1 MKKYKCLNKQ
11 VFVIDQFQLAPIRYM
26 DRYKIMKWRNDQIYH
41 LRQKD
46 ILTKSKQDLYFGNV
60 VSKQFDLEK
69 PDQLLFSFLKED
81 VCIGYGGLVHLN
93 WTDRNAEVSFVMDT
107 NQEALNFVHL
117 WNIFLTLLKQVVF
130 KYLSFHKIYTYAY
143 DLRPKLY
150 DALSQSGFKFEGRL
164 EDHCLVDSKFHDV
177 LYHSCINPI
186 ESLRIRGVKKEDSTV
201 LFEWSNDPL
210 VRINAFDSK
219 KIDWDS
225 HEKWFQNKLLDN
237 NCKIF
242 IFENKQGHPV
252 GQVRLDYL
260 DKKWLIDYSIDQ
272 FFRGLGLGKKI
283 ISKAINMIDKGTF
296 MAMVKHKNQAS
307 IKTFLNSGFKNI
319 SQEVS
324 FKNFEFIK

>member
-11 VFVIDQFQLAPIRYM
+11 VFVIDEFQLVPIRYK

-69 PDQLLFSFLKED
+69 PDQLLFSFLKKD
-81 VCIGYGGLVHLN
+81 ICLGYGGLVHLN
-93 WTDRNAEVSFVMDT
+93 WTERNAEVSFVMDT
-107 NQEALNFVHL
+107 NQEALNFVYL
-117 WNIFLTLLKQVVF
+117 WNIFLILLKQVVF

-186 ESLRIRGVKKEDSTV
+186 ESLRIRRVKKEDSIV

-210 VRINAFDSK
+210 VRGNAFDSK

-307 IKTFLNSGFKNI
+307 IKTFLNLGFKNI

>member
-11 VFVIDQFQLAPIRYM
+11 VFVIDEFQLVPIRYK

-93 WTDRNAEVSFVMDT
+93 WTERNAEVSFVMDT

-117 WNIFLTLLKQVVF
+117 WNIFLTLLKQVIF

-164 EDHCLVDSKFHDV
+164 KDHCLVDSKFHDV

-186 ESLRIRGVKKEDSTV
+186 DSLRIRRVKKEDSIV

-210 VRINAFDSK
+210 VRRNAFDSK

-307 IKTFLNSGFKNI
+307 IKTFLNLGFKNI

>member
-11 VFVIDQFQLAPIRYM
+11 VFEIDEFQLVPIRYM

-81 VCIGYGGLVHLN
+81 ICIGYGGLVHLN
-93 WTDRNAEVSFVMDT
+93 WTERNAEVSFVMDT
-107 NQEALNFVHL
+107 NQEALNFVYL

-143 DLRPKLY
+143 DLRPRLY

-177 LYHSCINPI
+177 LCHSCINPI
-186 ESLRIRGVKKEDSTV
+186 ESLRIRRVKKEDSIV

-210 VRINAFDSK
+210 VRRNAFDSK

-225 HEKWFQNKLLDN
+225 HEKWFKNILLDN

-242 IFENKQGHPV
+242 IFENKQGNPV

-296 MAMVKHKNQAS
+296 MAKVKHKNQAS
-307 IKTFLNSGFKNI
+307 IKTFLNLGFKNT

>member
-11 VFVIDQFQLAPIRYM
+11 VFVIDEFQLVPIRYK

-93 WTDRNAEVSFVMDT
+93 WTERNAEVSFVMDT
-107 NQEALNFVHL
+107 NQEALNFVYL
-117 WNIFLTLLKQVVF
+117 WNIFLILLKQVVF

-186 ESLRIRGVKKEDSTV
+186 ESLRIRRVKKEDSIV

-210 VRINAFDSK
+210 VRRNAFDSK

-307 IKTFLNSGFKNI
+307 IKTFLNLGFKNI

>member
-11 VFVIDQFQLAPIRYM
+11 VFEIDEFQLVPIRYM

-81 VCIGYGGLVHLN
+81 ICIGYGGLVHLN
-93 WTDRNAEVSFVMDT
+93 WTERNAEVSFVMDT
-107 NQEALNFVHL
+107 NQEALNFVYL

-143 DLRPKLY
+143 DLRPRLY

-177 LYHSCINPI
+177 LCHSCINPI
-186 ESLRIRGVKKEDSTV
+186 ESLRIRRVKKEDSIV

-210 VRINAFDSK
+210 VRRNAFDSK
-219 KIDWDS
+219 KIDWTTIVR
-225 HEKWFQNKLLDN
+225 FLFL
-237 NCKIF
+237 KI
-242 IFENKQGHPV
+242 NRVTLWAK
-252 GQVRLDYL
+252 
-260 DKKWLIDYSIDQ
+260 
-272 FFRGLGLGKKI
+272 
-283 ISKAINMIDKGTF
+283 
-296 MAMVKHKNQAS
+296 
-307 IKTFLNSGFKNI
+307 
-319 SQEVS
+319 
-324 FKNFEFIK
+324 

>member
-11 VFVIDQFQLAPIRYM
+11 VFVIDEFQLVPIRYK

-60 VSKQFDLEK
+60 VSKQFDLQK
-69 PDQLLFSFLKED
+69 PDQLLFSFLKKD
-81 VCIGYGGLVHLN
+81 ICLGYGGLVHLN
-93 WTDRNAEVSFVMDT
+93 WTERNAEVSFVMDT

-186 ESLRIRGVKKEDSTV
+186 ESLRIRGVKKEDSIV

-210 VRINAFDSK
+210 VRRNAFDSK

-307 IKTFLNSGFKNI
+307 IKTFLNLGFKNI

>member
-11 VFVIDQFQLAPIRYM
+11 VFVIDEFQLVPIRYK

-69 PDQLLFSFLKED
+69 PDQLLFSFLKKD
-81 VCIGYGGLVHLN
+81 ICLGYGGLVHLN
-93 WTDRNAEVSFVMDT
+93 WTERNAEVSFVMDT
-107 NQEALNFVHL
+107 NQEALNFVYL
-117 WNIFLTLLKQVVF
+117 WNIFLILLKQVVF

-186 ESLRIRGVKKEDSTV
+186 ESLRIRRVKKEDSIV

-210 VRINAFDSK
+210 VRRNAFDSK

-307 IKTFLNSGFKNI
+307 IKTFLNLGFKNI